1 MREGVQGADEA
12 NPPALSMPQTSVP
25 WSKCG
30 INSKK
35 SIESQYPRRGKGT
48 RMRELTSDV
57 PEADAQGQRQ
67 AHPRST
73 SSKALSERWDPA
85 ILHCHRVQTG
95 VRGKEH
101 FGDGARWNASI
112 EYVRQLVQDGT
123 GKAPE
128 LAKEFVA
135 GDSFIL
141 TYGDILIKPTV
152 YQQMI
157 TRFNEREFA
166 GLVTVTAGQDVTKG
180 GINFFE
186 TIVLEAHRGKAWG
199 SPNRTVSKRR
209 LDPGRPASLV

>member
-1 MREGVQGADEA
+1 VE
-12 NPPALSMPQTSVP
+12 
-25 WSKCG
+25 
-30 INSKK
+30 
-35 SIESQYPRRGKGT
+35 
-48 RMRELTSDV
+48 
-57 PEADAQGQRQ
+57 
-67 AHPRST
+67 
-73 SSKALSERWDPA
+73 
-85 ILHCHRVQTG
+85 
-95 VRGKEH
+95 EH

-123 GKAPE
+123 VKAPE

-180 GINFFE
+180 GINFFDDQFCLKR
-186 TIVLEAHRGKAWG
+186 IVEKPGAAQIEQFRKDGWIQA
-199 SPNRTVSKRR
+199 
-209 LDPGRPASLV
+209 GRPVWYNAGIYAFKPVLFDFTAKLLKSGRGEYELPDAVNAMVDAGHLIAGLEIEGRWVDVRDPEVLRELENGQILTPAAISPIA